1 MTGGLLIS
9 DGWTSIQNRPIINA
23 LLSTPVGA
31 RFLKAIDTSG
41 QTKDAQYIADFMCD
55 CIIEVGADKTVAVCM
70 DGACRSSFPLIR
82 TTYPHVFCYICP
94 THSLDNFLKNV
105 CSSNETI
112 RVASV
117 KTAND
122 DREFEWGC
130 DVFRKPI
137 DDAWEVIKFITNHG
151 KALSL
156 FRDLAKSPSTWVSQP
171 VPAALELLKHCETRF
186 ASHVLM
192 LSRYLALRVVV
203 ELLMANPHFKEW
215 LKKQKTD
222 IKKLGASVKL
232 IVQSDCHWT
241 GVKVT
246 VDTLVPI
253 LELLRL
259 TDGKTGATLGKVYHH
274 MST

>member
-1 MTGGLLIS
+1 MTGGSLIS
-9 DGWTSIQNRPIINA
+9 DGWTSVQTRPIINS

-31 RFLKAIDTSG
+31 RFLR
-41 QTKDAQYIADFMCD
+41 ADQRCTIHCIFMCD
-55 CIIEVGADKTVAVCM
+55 CIIEVGADKPVAVCM

-82 TTYPHVFCYICP
+82 KTYPHVFCYICP

-156 FRDLAKSPSTWVSQP
+156 FRDLGKSSSTWVSQP
-171 VPAALELLKHCETRF
+171 VSVALELLKHCETRF

-192 LSRYLALRVVV
+192 LFSIACGGRV
-203 ELLMANPHFKEW
+203 A
-215 LKKQKTD
+215 
-222 IKKLGASVKL
+222 
-232 IVQSDCHWT
+232 
-241 GVKVT
+241 
-246 VDTLVPI
+246 
-253 LELLRL
+253 
-259 TDGKTGATLGKVYHH
+259 DG
-274 MST
+274 